1 MPLNARYRY
10 TTPTRKGRWHATRE
24 AAQDAAVKA
33 GAGHR
38 DQATGRFYAD
48 VWTRIE
54 EGE

>member
-1 MPLNARYRY
+1 MPSMSAVVTFCL
-10 TTPTRKGRWHATRE
+10 TEFTPTRE

-48 VWTRIE
+48 VWTKIE